1 MAIHQ
6 PTAYSIRAIGS
17 NRGAPRIWLEGRL
30 PASAGFAPHTHYR
43 IQIQAENKRIILR
56 LDPNGDRKVSQK
68 EIGGNIAPVIDIN
81 SKALLSLFDG
91 LDRIRVSAIKGGL
104 CIEPIATDVRIAQ
117 RLERLRDKMATGQ
130 PLSVGSISHGGGVLS
145 KAIHDGISSAGVAS
159 RLAFANEIR
168 DELLA
173 QASEHNPAWDSETVM
188 LHAPLQ
194 ELAFDHNFMATLP
207 QSDILEAGLPC
218 SGASL
223 ASRGKLGTECAEAHD
238 EVGHLVVAFL
248 AIVARVNPAVVLLE
262 NVPLWQHSASM
273 WILRHQ
279 LRDLGYVVHERLVE
293 SADWNCL
300 EDRTRLAMTAVTVGM
315 EFDYANLIPPAAET
329 VKVGSILE
337 SIALDDP
344 SWSTMQYL
352 KEKEVRDIEAGK
364 GFRMH
369 IVDADSTKVST
380 LGKGYTKNRS
390 TETKVRHPENPELL
404 RIFTPLEHAAIKGI
418 DPALIAGLPKTTA
431 HELLGQS
438 IIPAP
443 FIAIGK
449 MIGETIASF
458 CADVAEGVFVSIAQ
472 RVKQAREEQQAKKYD
487 LVDSKPKSSA
497 EQSAVE
503 VNPDQFALF

>member
-248 AIVARVNPAVVLLE
+248 AIVARVNPASL
-262 NVPLWQHSASM
+262 
-273 WILRHQ
+273 
-279 LRDLGYVVHERLVE
+279 
-293 SADWNCL
+293 
-300 EDRTRLAMTAVTVGM
+300 
-315 EFDYANLIPPAAET
+315 
-329 VKVGSILE
+329 
-337 SIALDDP
+337 
-344 SWSTMQYL
+344 
-352 KEKEVRDIEAGK
+352 
-364 GFRMH
+364 
-369 IVDADSTKVST
+369 
-380 LGKGYTKNRS
+380 
-390 TETKVRHPENPELL
+390 NPKH
-404 RIFTPLEHAAIKGI
+404 T
-418 DPALIAGLPKTTA
+418 
-431 HELLGQS
+431 
-438 IIPAP
+438 
-443 FIAIGK
+443 
-449 MIGETIASF
+449 
-458 CADVAEGVFVSIAQ
+458 
-472 RVKQAREEQQAKKYD
+472 
-487 LVDSKPKSSA
+487 
-497 EQSAVE
+497 
-503 VNPDQFALF
+503 